1 MTSLLLLSLPNC
13 SMAAK
18 GEEFA
23 DRETNYKRDRLTP
36 RKAPSINLFLTTIM
50 QLGPPKTYLRRSTVR
65 EQRPAARILIADD
78 HQLMADACKNLL
90 EPEFLVVGI
99 VTDGRHLAD
108 AVAEFK
114 PDIILLDIYMP
125 RLNGLDAGELVKK
138 KNPRVKLV
146 FLTMTLA
153 ADVAAEAFRRGASGY
168 VLKQSAGAELLLA
181 VRKVNRGESYLSP
194 LVAKETVTFLLN
206 KREPFTQEKRIT
218 RRQSEILQLLAEGLS
233 MKQIADVIDVKPGTV
248 AFHKYRMMETLN
260 ITTNAELLGYAL
272 KHQMIAS

>member
-1 MTSLLLLSLPNC
+1 
-13 SMAAK
+13 
-18 GEEFA
+18 
-23 DRETNYKRDRLTP
+23 
-36 RKAPSINLFLTTIM
+36 
-50 QLGPPKTYLRRSTVR
+50 VR

-108 AVAEFK
+108 AIAEFK

-125 RLNGLDAGELVKK
+125 RLNGLDAGEQAKK
-138 KNPRVKLV
+138 KNPRLKLM

-153 ADVAAEAFRRGASGY
+153 EDVAAEAFRRGASGY

-194 LVAKETVTFLLN
+194 LIAKETVTFLLN
-206 KREPFTQEKRIT
+206 KGEQFTEEKRIT

-260 ITTNAELLGYAL
+260 INTNAELLGYAL
-272 KHQMIAS
+272 RHQMIAS

>member
-1 MTSLLLLSLPNC
+1 L
-13 SMAAK
+13 
-18 GEEFA
+18 
-23 DRETNYKRDRLTP
+23 
-36 RKAPSINLFLTTIM
+36 
-50 QLGPPKTYLRRSTVR
+50 R
-65 EQRPAARILIADD
+65 EQHSVTRILIADD
-78 HQLMADACKNLL
+78 HLLVADACKNLL

-125 RLNGLDAGELVKK
+125 LLNGLDAGEQVKK
-138 KNPRVKLV
+138 KHAGIKLI
-146 FLTMTLA
+146 FLTMTFA

-168 VLKQSAGAELLLA
+168 VLKQSAGTELLLA

-206 KREPFTQEKRIT
+206 MRTPFIEEKRIT

-233 MKQIADVIDVKPGTV
+233 MKQVAGVIDVKPGTV
-248 AFHKYRMMETLN
+248 AFHKYRMMEILN
-260 ITTNAELLGYAL
+260 ISTNAELLGYAL
-272 KHQMIAS
+272 KHQMISS

>member
-1 MTSLLLLSLPNC
+1 
-13 SMAAK
+13 
-18 GEEFA
+18 
-23 DRETNYKRDRLTP
+23 
-36 RKAPSINLFLTTIM
+36 
-50 QLGPPKTYLRRSTVR
+50 
-65 EQRPAARILIADD
+65 
-78 HQLMADACKNLL
+78 
-90 EPEFLVVGI
+90 
-99 VTDGRHLAD
+99 LAD

-125 RLNGLDAGELVKK
+125 RLNGLDAGEQAKK
-138 KNPRVKLV
+138 KNPRLKLI

-153 ADVAAEAFRRGASGY
+153 EDVAAEAFRRGASGY
-168 VLKQSAGAELLLA
+168 VLKQSAGTELLLA

-206 KREPFTQEKRIT
+206 KGERFTEEKRIT

-260 ITTNAELLGYAL
+260 INTNAELLGYAL
-272 KHQMIAS
+272 RHQMIAS

>member
-1 MTSLLLLSLPNC
+1 
-13 SMAAK
+13 
-18 GEEFA
+18 
-23 DRETNYKRDRLTP
+23 
-36 RKAPSINLFLTTIM
+36 
-50 QLGPPKTYLRRSTVR
+50 VR

-99 VTDGRHLAD
+99 VTDGRDLAD
-108 AVAEFK
+108 AVATLR
-114 PDIILLDIYMP
+114 PNIILLDIYMP
-125 RLNGLDAGELVKK
+125 RLNGLDAGEQVKK
-138 KNPRVKLV
+138 KNPGIKLV

-168 VLKQSAGAELLLA
+168 VLKQSAGTELLLA

-206 KREPFTQEKRIT
+206 KRDAFTEEKRIT
-218 RRQSEILQLLAEGLS
+218 KRQSEILQLLAEGLS
-233 MKQIADVIDVKPGTV
+233 MKQVASVIDIKPGTV

-260 ITTNAELLGYAL
+260 IKTNAELLGYAL

>member
-1 MTSLLLLSLPNC
+1 M
-13 SMAAK
+13 
-18 GEEFA
+18 
-23 DRETNYKRDRLTP
+23 
-36 RKAPSINLFLTTIM
+36 
-50 QLGPPKTYLRRSTVR
+50 R

-108 AVAEFK
+108 AIAEFK

-125 RLNGLDAGELVKK
+125 RLNGLDAGEQAKK
-138 KNPRVKLV
+138 KNPRLKLM

-153 ADVAAEAFRRGASGY
+153 EDVAAEAFRRGASGY

-194 LVAKETVTFLLN
+194 LIAKETVTFLLN
-206 KREPFTQEKRIT
+206 KGEQFTEEKRIT

-260 ITTNAELLGYAL
+260 INTNAELLGYAL
-272 KHQMIAS
+272 RHQMIAS

>member
-1 MTSLLLLSLPNC
+1 M
-13 SMAAK
+13 
-18 GEEFA
+18 
-23 DRETNYKRDRLTP
+23 
-36 RKAPSINLFLTTIM
+36 
-50 QLGPPKTYLRRSTVR
+50 R

-78 HQLMADACKNLL
+78 HQLLADACKNLL

-99 VTDGRHLAD
+99 VSDGRDLAD
-108 AVAEFK
+108 AVASFK

-125 RLNGLDAGELVKK
+125 RLNGLDAGEQVKK
-138 KNPRVKLV
+138 KHPGIKLV

-206 KREPFTQEKRIT
+206 KRDTFTEEKRIT

-233 MKQIADVIDVKPGTV
+233 MKQVASVIDIKPGTV

-260 ITTNAELLGYAL
+260 ISTNAELLGYAL

>member
-1 MTSLLLLSLPNC
+1 L
-13 SMAAK
+13 
-18 GEEFA
+18 
-23 DRETNYKRDRLTP
+23 
-36 RKAPSINLFLTTIM
+36 
-50 QLGPPKTYLRRSTVR
+50 R

-78 HQLMADACKNLL
+78 HQLLADACKNLL
-90 EPEFLVVGI
+90 EPEFSVVGI
-99 VTDGRHLAD
+99 VNDGRDLGD
-108 AVAEFK
+108 AVAALK

-125 RLNGLDAGELVKK
+125 RLNGLDAGEQAKK
-138 KNPRVKLV
+138 KNPGIKLI

-168 VLKQSAGAELLLA
+168 VLKQSAGTELLLA

-206 KREPFTQEKRIT
+206 KKEPSADEKRIT
-218 RRQSEILQLLAEGLS
+218 KRQSEILQLLAEGLS
-233 MKQIADVIDVKPGTV
+233 MKQVASVIDVKPGTV

-260 ITTNAELLGYAL
+260 ISTNAELLGYAI